1 MDEFTSLLIQVMAS
15 FGLLT
20 FGFSLRER
28 NIGVLMLWLGML
40 CLLGIVLY
48 KIVMRI
54 DA

>member
-15 FGLLT
+15 LGLLT

-28 NIGVLMLWLGML
+28 NIGILMLWLGML

-48 KIVMRI
+48 KILVRI
-54 DA
+54 GA